1 VVLAVELRRLIAAVL
16 WNSDIASIP
25 LLAGEMAHRAGGVAN
40 VSVANYWSTFLFD
53 FATRSLP
60 FHRGM
65 WTGFSL
71 ATSILA
77 VVVLAWAA
85 RRAAGK
91 AAGWLVFAIALCA
104 SPIAFHN
111 AYELRGPTWLTG
123 ALLVACLVGIAS
135 VKDRRRWPAVAV
147 VGVVAGVNLAS
158 DPLLLLSGIAPLLG
172 AAGGAWLLL
181 RSPASARVA
190 RAAGGLAAVAVL
202 ADVATGRLMRGLGF
216 RIVPTLPIGLAPWS
230 RVPANLALLAHNV
243 LAFGN
248 EEFPGVPSG
257 VLSAAG
263 VVTILLCLA
272 ALGAALRFL
281 PPLVRQRRD
290 EGPGLALVLYVLFWT
305 VTAVVVCAGFAFS
318 TLPIGD
324 VTSARYVLPVF
335 LAVAGLAGLWAGEV
349 GWPKIA
355 VTAVATVFCVMSTF
369 GLPRVVR
376 YWEAYPLAQEG
387 PALVAYLEAKGLTRG
402 YASYW
407 DALGLTWRAGGKVG
421 VYPLEECA
429 PAGERALCPFNFNT
443 LSTWYRPQPVPRTFL
458 VVGLPFMP
466 QKIADPPPSSLGAP
480 LEVDHVGIFTVYV
493 YAGDVAARLR

>member
-1 VVLAVELRRLIAAVL
+1 MELRRLIAAVF

-25 LLAGEMAHRAGGVAN
+25 ILAGEMAHRAGGAAS

-60 FHRGM
+60 FHRGI
-65 WTGFSL
+65 WAGFSL

-77 VVVLAWAA
+77 AVVLAWAA
-85 RRAAGK
+85 GRAAGR
-91 AAGWLVFAIALCA
+91 AAGLLVFAIALCA

-111 AYELRGPTWLTG
+111 AYELRGPTWLTA
-123 ALLVACLVGIAS
+123 ALLVACLVGIAT
-135 VKDRRRWPAVAV
+135 VRDGHRRWAAVTV

-158 DPLLLLSGIAPLLG
+158 DPLLLLNGIAPLLG
-172 AAGGAWLLL
+172 AAVGAWLLL

-202 ADVATGRLMRGLGF
+202 ADLATGRIMRGLGF

-230 RVPANLALLAHNV
+230 RVPANLVLLAHNI

-248 EEFPGVPSG
+248 EEFPGAPS
-257 VLSAAG
+257 VLSVAG
-263 VVTILLCLA
+263 AVTILLCLA
-272 ALGAALRFL
+272 ALVAALRFV

-290 EGPGLALVLYVLFWT
+290 DGPSLALVLYVLFWT

-324 VTSARYVLPVF
+324 VTSARYVVPVF
-335 LAVAGLAGLWAGEV
+335 FAVAGLAGLWASEA

-355 VTAVATVFCVMSTF
+355 VPALATVFCVMSTF
-369 GLPRVVR
+369 GIPRVVR

-407 DALGLTWRAGGKVG
+407 DALGLTWRAAGKIG

-493 YAGDVAARLR
+493 YAGDVATRLR